1 MKNIFYELSPL
12 KKKNNFLINFYS
24 GFIKLKNTLDDIQ
37 CSAHLGA
44 YIEISHTL
52 PINRFAQLGAIYFTP
67 LLKEKALN
75 IATKLKIL

>member
-1 MKNIFYELSPL
+1 MKNIFYELYPL

-24 GFIKLKNTLDDIQ
+24 GFIKLNNTLDDIQ

-52 PINRFAQLGAIYFTP
+52 PINRFNQLAGYTLP
-67 LLKEKALN
+67 HCSKK
-75 IATKLKIL
+75 KS

>member
-24 GFIKLKNTLDDIQ
+24 GFIKLNNTLDDIQ

-52 PINRFAQLGAIYFTP
+52 PINRFTQLGAIYFTP